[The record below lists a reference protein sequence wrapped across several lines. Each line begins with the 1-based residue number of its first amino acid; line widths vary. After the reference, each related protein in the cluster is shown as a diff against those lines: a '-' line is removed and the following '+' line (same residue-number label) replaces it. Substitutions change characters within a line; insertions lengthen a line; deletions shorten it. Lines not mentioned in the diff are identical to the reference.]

1 MSVFRKDAFGRAWVL
16 LSPERGLLASD
27 FGSVPQPPERS
38 PLSPGVE
45 GPVKEIAAFRDH
57 DTGEPWTMRVVSHP
71 GDLLSGRHFATEGDE
86 LFLSGSPLGYQELV
100 VEHPDARQTLDGMPK
115 DHVVDVLRL
124 YRDRLDL
131 LAKRPGVEHVQL
143 TRNVGRAAGA
153 LFEHPHAHLLALPV
167 PNRWVEEEMEAGRR
181 YHDAHG
187 ECLFC
192 AVLRRE
198 FGAKERIV
206 TANAEFVAIAPF
218 ASKTPFETWIL
229 PRRHASAFTDVP
241 ANHLPLLAD
250 ILQGVLRALNDALD
264 SPPYNMALHT
274 SPRPDRG
281 GFHWHFEVLPRLTT
295 QAGYDWGAGFFV
307 NPTPP
312 EDAARFL
319 REALALQ
326 QVAG

>member
-16 LSPERGLLASD
+16 LSPERGLLSSD
-27 FGSVPQPPERS
+27 FGSVPQAPERS
-38 PLSPGVE
+38 PLSPGAK
-45 GPVKEIAAFRDH
+45 GPVKEIATFRNGE
-57 DTGEPWTMRVVSHP
+57 TGEPWSMRVVSHP
-71 GDLLSGRHFATEGDE
+71 SDMLTSRHFATEGDE
-86 LFLSGSPLGYQELV
+86 LFLSGAPVGYQELV
-100 VEHPDARQTLDGMPK
+100 VEHPDARQTLDNMPQE
-115 DHVVDVLRL
+115 HVVDVLRL
-124 YRDRLDL
+124 YRDRLAL
-131 LAKRPGVEHVQL
+131 LAKRPGVKHVQL

-167 PNRWVEEEMEAGRR
+167 PNRWVEEEMEAGRQ
-181 YHDAHG
+181 YHEEHG

-192 AVLRRE
+192 SVLRRE
-198 FGAKERIV
+198 FAAKERIV
-206 TANAEFVAIAPF
+206 TSNAEFVAIAPF

-229 PRRHASAFTDVP
+229 PRRHASAFADVP

-274 SPRPDRG
+274 SPRPDQG